1 MAAKS
6 SDPVGERTP
15 STADPQFAAFAQAAD
30 ALFTAAR
37 RSRGRLA
44 GRSQPALSLS
54 QVLLLAALAEHAELS
69 VSQLADQAGVAV
81 PTATRMLK
89 QLERDGIV
97 TRTRSTAD
105 ERRVSVSLTEHGS
118 ALLTAHHDQLRAE
131 QLRAFQEIEPD
142 QRQLTIEL
150 MRRLTALI
158 DAV

>member
-1 MAAKS
+1 MAPKS
-6 SDPVGERTP
+6 SDSPGGRR
-15 STADPQFAAFAQAAD
+15 ADPQFVAFTQAAN

-44 GRSQPALSLS
+44 GQGLPALSLS
-54 QVLLLAALAEHAELS
+54 QVLLLEAVADHGELS
-69 VSQLADQAGVAV
+69 VSQIADHAGVAV

-97 TRTRSTAD
+97 TRTRSTED

-118 ALLTAHHDQLRAE
+118 ALLTEHRDRLRAE
-131 QLRAFQEIEPD
+131 QLRAFQEIDPD
-142 QRQLTIEL
+142 QRQLTIDL
-150 MRRLTALI
+150 MRRLAALI